1 MNMREEF
8 SALALSGVDIS
19 QYMAHADDD
28 LTGDWSSFKKHT
40 IYFKMDNRVSITLKE
55 TSHDTKRVH

>member
-28 LTGDWSSFKKHT
+28 LTGDWSSFKN
-40 IYFKMDNRVSITLKE
+40 IMYFKMDNRVSITLKE